1 MCEAGTDQLSRWQLA
16 RITGPVV
23 FFSIILPFIDNV
35 TDLIMIVRL
44 YYGVHYCN
52 QYCPSSYGYGFK
64 TCEGYRECRENA
76 TIFCNGNNTHSNWW
90 YLKSDNNSDA
100 ATCAFRRYTILAS
113 TLLCKNLKL
122 ILVSCFHK
130 MYPLGFFLLNYMAAF
145 ITWYKLEKNK
155 IFTFAFP
162 ILNLYPIYGKGCP
175 EKTLFAFD

>member
-1 MCEAGTDQLSRWQLA
+1 MVGDNTGTDQLSRWHLA

-35 TDLIMIVRL
+35 TDLTMIVRL

-52 QYCPSSYGYGFK
+52 QYCPSSYGLK

-76 TIFCNGNNTHSNWW
+76 TIFCNGNNTQSNWW
-90 YLKSDNNSDA
+90 YFKSDNNSDA
-100 ATCAFRRYTILAS
+100 ATCAFRRYTFLAS

-122 ILVSCFHK
+122 ILVSCCHK
-130 MYPLGFFLLNYMAAF
+130 MYPSGFFLLNYMAAF

-155 IFTFAFP
+155 ISTFAFP
-162 ILNLYPIYGKGCP
+162 IFNLYPIYGTGCP
-175 EKTLFAFD
+175 KKTLFCI